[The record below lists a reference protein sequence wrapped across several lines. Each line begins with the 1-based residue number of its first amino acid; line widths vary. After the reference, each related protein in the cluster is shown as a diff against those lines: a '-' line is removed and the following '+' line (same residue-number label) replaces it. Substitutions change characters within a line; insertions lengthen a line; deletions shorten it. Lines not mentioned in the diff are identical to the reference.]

1 MMDEATITA
10 IVVAAQRK
18 TNCFMP
24 IMSPLIYP
32 IS

>member
-18 TNCFMP
+18 TNCFM
-24 IMSPLIYP
+24 SPLIYP
-32 IS
+32 IL